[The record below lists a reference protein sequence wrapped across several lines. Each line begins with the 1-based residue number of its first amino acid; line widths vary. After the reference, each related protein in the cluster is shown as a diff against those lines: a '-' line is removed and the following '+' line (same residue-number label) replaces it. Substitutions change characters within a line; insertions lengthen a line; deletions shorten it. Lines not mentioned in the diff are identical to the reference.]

1 MFIFYKYKVDVPA
14 YKCIMD
20 EIFKSKKNQYN
31 FKYNELLE
39 IYIELVMLT
48 QDLGNEVISENLI
61 NDDDNSQEKKK
72 IIKRLIENLACSSV
86 YIMSMRNLIDEL

>member
-1 MFIFYKYKVDVPA
+1 
-14 YKCIMD
+14 MD

-72 IIKRLIENLACSSV
+72 IIKRLIEN
-86 YIMSMRNLIDEL
+86 ID